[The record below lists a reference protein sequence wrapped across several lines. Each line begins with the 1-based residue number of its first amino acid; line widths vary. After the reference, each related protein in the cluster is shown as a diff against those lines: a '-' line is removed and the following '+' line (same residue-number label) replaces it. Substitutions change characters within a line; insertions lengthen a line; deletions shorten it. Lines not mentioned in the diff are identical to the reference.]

1 MKLTTTCILSA
12 AIIFSACSSN
22 TKRITILGKGKVDID
37 TKANTI
43 TIKDGAGAI
52 EQTADFNNG
61 GSLNLKLIVDGK
73 ESTINIPENG
83 LYILN
88 TKNDTVVGSY
98 QKYAEAKTNYD
109 VIKQDMLKHAI
120 DSLNL
125 LIQNKNVSAANRNFY
140 IAPFNAVKI
149 TNNID
154 ATVVTPYHRM
164 TSIEQV
170 GDKIPE
176 VYRFWSIKE
185 IRDEMIPKLAKDTVS
200 IKK

>member
-22 TKRITILGKGKVDID
+22 TKRITILGKGKVNVD
-37 TKANTI
+37 TKTKTI
-43 TIKDGAGAI
+43 TIQNGAGTI
-52 EQTADFNNG
+52 EQTTDFNANG
-61 GSLNLKLIVDGK
+61 PLSIKLNVDGK
-73 ESTINIPENG
+73 ESTINISENG

-88 TKNDTVVGSY
+88 AKNDTVVGSY
-98 QKYAEAKTNYD
+98 QKYAEAKSNYD

-125 LIQNKNVSAANRNFY
+125 LIQNKNVSVANRNFY
-140 IAPFNAVKI
+140 IEPFNAVKV

-170 GDKIPE
+170 GDKEPE